1 MWKRTLVF
9 ILILTCIIS
18 GCGKKKKGDDA
29 SAGTADTGTTAAAAE
44 EPQENGDRAQ
54 IAEAVGKDPSD
65 RAVDNI
71 LKNLEQAG
79 VGHVARAYMSDE
91 DGKEFLY
98 VLSENLVEYN
108 VVLTGNGTVDSIQ
121 NMDTEE
127 WVIKSER

>member
-9 ILILTCIIS
+9 MLILTCIIS
-18 GCGKKKKGDDA
+18 GCGKKKKADDA
-29 SAGTADTGTTAAAAE
+29 STGTTDTGTTAAVAE
-44 EPQENGDRAQ
+44 EQKEAGDRMQ

-79 VGHVARAYMSDE
+79 VGHVTMAYITDE

-98 VLSENLVEYN
+98 ILSENLVEYN
-108 VVLTGNGTVDSIQ
+108 VFLTGNGTVDSIQ